1 MCILDS
7 IRETCD
13 TLATAIIENPEQ
25 LLAEYGLGSLIE
37 ESRTDEALQQ
47 QQQSL
52 QQLQQQVSQQ
62 SSKGFVK
69 FLSRKSKRKKSDDE
83 STVAGPPQISPVNAD
98 KPPESPSKD
107 RAGGDNT
114 TTGQSEIM
122 NNHEESGDGSSTA
135 TSPTSTVDT
144 KLNMKNAI
152 LKALAGEHDVNDKQ
166 KLKENVCK
174 VLGLNF
180 FCEDFEGVTV
190 SSIKCL
196 TCEQVK
202 TLKEKM
208 IDISVPI
215 TGHEKNPDAMSN
227 PQSFF
232 QVSYNFSLNLGEFH
246 TFFPFFAELL
256 HNQRIFSRREQV
268 PMRKLFWLHGSNS
281 FNYL

>member
-13 TLATAIIENPEQ
+13 TLATAIIESPEQ

-47 QQQSL
+47 QQSL

-62 SSKGFVK
+62 SSSGSSKGFGK

-83 STVAGPPQISPVNAD
+83 STVTGASNTSPINPE

-107 RAGGDNT
+107 RGGEST
-114 TTGQSEIM
+114 TTGQQSEIM
-122 NNHEESGDGSSTA
+122 NNHEEGGDGSSTA
-135 TSPTSTVDT
+135 TSPTSTIDT
-144 KLNMKNAI
+144 KLSMKNAL
-152 LKALAGEHDVNDKQ
+152 LKALAGEHDVNDKP

-174 VLGLNF
+174 LLGLNF

-215 TGHEKNPDAMSN
+215 TGHENPDSMSN

-232 QVSYNFSLNLGEFH
+232 QVSVYSC
-246 TFFPFFAELL
+246 
-256 HNQRIFSRREQV
+256 
-268 PMRKLFWLHGSNS
+268 
-281 FNYL
+281 YL

>member
-1 MCILDS
+1 MNTEPFHAGTFLQAIQEVCSIFEGNQQQDAHECLMCILDS

-37 ESRTDEALQQ
+37 ESRASDEVIQ

-52 QQLQQQVSQQ
+52 QQLQQQVSQG
-62 SSKGFVK
+62 SSKGFGK

-83 STVAGPPQISPVNAD
+83 STVPTTSPVYAE
-98 KPPESPSKD
+98 KPPESPSKE
-107 RAGGDNT
+107 RGGGGDTNTT

-122 NNHEESGDGSSTA
+122 NNHDGSGDGSSAA
-135 TSPTSTVDT
+135 TSPTSTIDA

-152 LKALAGEHDVNDKQ
+152 LKVLAGEHDVNDKQ

-174 VLGLNF
+174 LLGLNF

-215 TGHEKNPDAMSN
+215 TGHENPDAMSN

-232 QVSYNFSLNLGEFH
+232 QVS
-246 TFFPFFAELL
+246 
-256 HNQRIFSRREQV
+256 
-268 PMRKLFWLHGSNS
+268 
-281 FNYL
+281 

>member
-1 MCILDS
+1 MQAIQDVCSIFEGNQQQDAHECLMCILDS

-13 TLATAIIENPEQ
+13 TLATAIIESPEQ

-47 QQQSL
+47 QQSL

-62 SSKGFVK
+62 SSGSSKGFGK

-83 STVAGPPQISPVNAD
+83 TTVTTNTSPINPE

-107 RAGGDNT
+107 RGGEGT
-114 TTGQSEIM
+114 TTGQQSEIM
-122 NNHEESGDGSSTA
+122 NNHEEGAEGSSTA
-135 TSPTSTVDT
+135 TSPTIDT
-144 KLNMKNAI
+144 KLNMKNAL
-152 LKALAGEHDVNDKQ
+152 LKALAGEHDVNDKP

-174 VLGLNF
+174 LLGLNF

-208 IDISVPI
+208 IDVSVPI
-215 TGHEKNPDAMSN
+215 TGHENPDSMNN

-232 QVSYNFSLNLGEFH
+232 QV
-246 TFFPFFAELL
+246 
-256 HNQRIFSRREQV
+256 RICSCCILR
-268 PMRKLFWLHGSNS
+268 
-281 FNYL
+281 